1 MMKFIHHDVVEGIGR
16 EAAQMVDP
24 SNGLNG
30 CEQDLSMQ
38 FFVATVEPAKVGF
51 RPDTAEGAHGLG
63 QNFFTVCDKQ
73 NALERQAVKGGQPR
87 FT

>member
-1 MMKFIHHDVVEGIGR
+1 MMKFIHHDVVEGIGS

-38 FFVATVEPAKVGF
+38 FFVATVESAKVGF
-51 RPDTAEGAHGLG
+51 GPNTA
-63 QNFFTVCDKQ
+63 
-73 NALERQAVKGGQPR
+73 
-87 FT
+87 